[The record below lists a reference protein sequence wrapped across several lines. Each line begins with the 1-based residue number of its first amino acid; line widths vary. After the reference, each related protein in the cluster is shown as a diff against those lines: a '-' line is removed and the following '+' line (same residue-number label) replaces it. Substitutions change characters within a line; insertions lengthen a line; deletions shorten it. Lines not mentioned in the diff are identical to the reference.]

1 MDSSWL
7 PAIMVISAFLLF
19 LAFGLWIGISLILTG
34 IIAISCFTSLPAGK
48 ILGVSIWNTLNSWP
62 LSCLPLFIFMGD
74 ILSRGKLSEQLFS
87 GLAPWVNRL
96 PGKLL
101 HVNVL
106 GCGLFAAI
114 SGSSAATCAT
124 ISKITL
130 PQFKRMNYDEDLSIG
145 SIAGS
150 GTLGFMIPPSIPM
163 IIYGVLADVSVGRL
177 FIAGV
182 IPGAMMLAIFV
193 GYIMLRGILNP
204 SITPA
209 TIDYTWKA
217 RIKTLPQMLPVVSL
231 IIVVL
236 GTIYAGLATPTEA
249 AAVGVGGALLIGLVT
264 NALSW
269 NLFKTAL
276 MASTVTT
283 CMMCLIVVGATYF
296 STAMSYLGIPQK
308 AVLVVASMNL
318 HPYMVIFALSILY
331 IILGTL
337 MDSGSMIVITLPFAI
352 PMIKLAGFDLVWFGI
367 YLVIM
372 SELGQVTPPVGFNL
386 FILQSVTQKPIG
398 YITRVTIPFM
408 LLLLLSAAI
417 STVFPTIPL
426 WLPGHMMG
434 K

>member
-1 MDSSWL
+1 MDTSWL
-7 PAIMVISAFLLF
+7 PAIVVISAFLLF

-34 IIAISCFTSLPAGK
+34 VIAISFFTSLPAGK
-48 ILGVSIWNTLNSWP
+48 ILGVSVWNTLNSWP
-62 LSCLPLFIFMGD
+62 LTCLPLFIFMGD

-87 GLAPWVNRL
+87 GLAPWVSRL

-106 GCGLFAAI
+106 GCALFAAI

-124 ISKITL
+124 IGKITL
-130 PQFKRMNYDEDLSIG
+130 PQFKRLNYNEDLSIG

-163 IIYGVLADVSVGRL
+163 IIYGVLADVSVGRM

-182 IPGAMMLAIFV
+182 IPGLMMAAIFV

-209 TIDYTWKA
+209 TIDYTWKD
-217 RIKTLPQMLPVVSL
+217 RMKSLPQLLPVVSL
-231 IIVVL
+231 IMLVL
-236 GTIYAGLATPTEA
+236 GMIYTGMATPTEA
-249 AAVGVGGALLIGLVT
+249 AAVGVGGAIVIGLAT
-264 NALSW
+264 RALSW

-283 CMMCLIVVGATYF
+283 CMMCLIVMGATYF

-308 AVLVVASMNL
+308 AVMVVASMHL
-318 HPYMVIFALSILY
+318 HPYMVIFALSVLY
-331 IILGTL
+331 IILGCL

-386 FILQSVTQKPIG
+386 FILQSVAQKPIG
-398 YITRVTIPFM
+398 YITRVTIPFV

-417 STVFPTIPL
+417 ITVFPGIPL

>member
-1 MDSSWL
+1 MDFSWL
-7 PAIMVISAFLLF
+7 PAILVISAFLLF

-34 IIAISCFTSLPAGK
+34 IIAISFFTSLPAGK

-87 GLAPWVNRL
+87 GLAPWVSRL

-101 HVNVL
+101 HVNIL

-182 IPGAMMLAIFV
+182 IPGVMMLAIFV

-209 TIDYTWKA
+209 TIDYSWKD
-217 RIKTLPQMLPVVSL
+217 RIKSLPQMLPVVSL

-249 AAVGVGGALLIGLVT
+249 AAVGVGGALLISLVT
-264 NALSW
+264 KALSW

-398 YITRVTIPFM
+398 YITRVTMPFM

-417 STVFPTIPL
+417 ITVFPTIPL

>member
-1 MDSSWL
+1 MDVSWL
-7 PAIMVISAFLLF
+7 PAIIVISTFFLF

-34 IIAISCFTSLPAGK
+34 IIAISFFTPLPAGK

-62 LSCLPLFIFMGD
+62 LTCLPLFIFMGD

-106 GCGLFAAI
+106 GCALFAAI
-114 SGSSAATCAT
+114 SGSSAATVAT
-124 ISKITL
+124 IGKITL
-130 PQFKRMNYDEDLSIG
+130 PQFKKMNYDEGLSIG

-182 IPGAMMLAIFV
+182 IPGAMMAAIFV

-209 TIDYTWKA
+209 TIDYTWKD
-217 RIKTLPQMLPVVSL
+217 RIKTLPQMLPVISL
-231 IIVVL
+231 IVVVL
-236 GTIYAGLATPTEA
+236 GTIYTGLATPTES
-249 AAVGVGGALLIGLVT
+249 AAVGVGGALLIGLAT
-264 NALSW
+264 RALSW
-269 NLFKTAL
+269 NLFKSAL

-308 AVLVVASMNL
+308 AVMVVANMHL

-331 IILGTL
+331 IILGCL

-386 FILQSVTQKPIG
+386 FILQSVAQKPIG

-408 LLLLLSAAI
+408 LLLLLSAVI
-417 STVFPTIPL
+417 ITVFPGSPL
-426 WLPGHMMG
+426 WLPGQMMG

>member
-1 MDSSWL
+1 MEVSWL
-7 PAIMVISAFLLF
+7 PAIIVLSTFFLF
-19 LAFGLWIGISLILTG
+19 LAFGLWIGVSLILTG
-34 IIAISCFTSLPAGK
+34 IIAISFFTPLPAGK
-48 ILGVSIWNTLNSWP
+48 ILAVSIWNTLNSWP
-62 LSCLPLFIFMGD
+62 LTCLPLFIFMGD
-74 ILSRGKLSEQLFS
+74 ILSRGKLSDQLFS

-106 GCGLFAAI
+106 GCALFAAI

-124 ISKITL
+124 IGKITL
-130 PQFKRMNYDEDLSIG
+130 PQFKRMDYDEGLSIG

-182 IPGAMMLAIFV
+182 IPGLMMAAIFV
-193 GYIMLRGILNP
+193 GYIMTRGILNP

-209 TIDYTWKA
+209 TIDYTWKD
-217 RIKTLPQMLPVVSL
+217 RIKSLPQLLPVVSL
-231 IIVVL
+231 IVIVL
-236 GTIYAGLATPTEA
+236 GTIYTGLATPTES
-249 AAVGVGGALLIGLVT
+249 AAVGVGGALLIGLAT
-264 NALSW
+264 RALSW
-269 NLFKTAL
+269 SLFKSAL

-308 AVLVVASMNL
+308 AVMVVASMHL

-331 IILGTL
+331 IILGCL

-352 PMIKLAGFDLVWFGI
+352 PLIKLAGFDLIWFGI

-372 SELGQVTPPVGFNL
+372 SELGQITPPVGFNL
-386 FILQSVTQKPIG
+386 FVLQSVAQKPIG
-398 YITRVTIPFM
+398 YITRVTVPFM
-408 LLLLLSAAI
+408 LLLLLSALI
-417 STVFPTIPL
+417 ITVFPGIPL
-426 WLPGHMMG
+426 WLPGQMMA

>member
-1 MDSSWL
+1 MEVSWL
-7 PAIMVISAFLLF
+7 PAIIVLSIFFLF

-34 IIAISCFTSLPAGK
+34 IIAISFFTSLPAGK

-62 LSCLPLFIFMGD
+62 LTCLPLFIFMGD

-106 GCGLFAAI
+106 GCALFAAI
-114 SGSSAATCAT
+114 SGSSAATVAT
-124 ISKITL
+124 IGKITL
-130 PQFKRMNYDEDLSIG
+130 PQFKRMDYDEGLSIG

-182 IPGAMMLAIFV
+182 IPGVMMAAIFV
-193 GYIMLRGILNP
+193 GYIMTRGILNP

-209 TIDYTWKA
+209 TIDYTWKD

-231 IIVVL
+231 IVIVL
-236 GTIYAGLATPTEA
+236 GTIYTGLATPTES
-249 AAVGVGGALLIGLVT
+249 AAVGVGGALLIGLAT
-264 NALSW
+264 RALSW
-269 NLFKTAL
+269 SLFKSAL

-308 AVLVVASMNL
+308 AVMVVANMHL

-331 IILGTL
+331 IILGCL
-337 MDSGSMIVITLPFAI
+337 MDSGSMIVITLPFAV

-386 FILQSVTQKPIG
+386 FILQSVAQKPIG
-398 YITRVTIPFM
+398 YITRATMPFM
-408 LLLLLSAAI
+408 LLLLLSAVI
-417 STVFPTIPL
+417 ITVFPGIPL
-426 WLPGHMMG
+426 WLPGQMMG

>member
-1 MDSSWL
+1 MDVSWA
-7 PAIMVISAFLLF
+7 PAIIVISTFLLF
-19 LAFGLWIGISLILTG
+19 LAFGLWIGVSLILTG
-34 IIAISCFTSLPAGK
+34 IIAISFFTSLPAGK

-62 LSCLPLFIFMGD
+62 LTCLPLFIFMGD
-74 ILSRGKLSEQLFS
+74 LLSRGKLSEQLFS
-87 GLAPWVNRL
+87 GLAPWVSRL

-114 SGSSAATCAT
+114 SGSSAATVAT

-130 PQFKRMNYDEDLSIG
+130 PQFKRMNYDENLSIG

-150 GTLGFMIPPSIPM
+150 GTLGFMLPPSIPM

-182 IPGAMMLAIFV
+182 FPGVMMLAIFV
-193 GYIMLRGILNP
+193 GYIMVRGILNP
-204 SITPA
+204 SITPVS
-209 TIDYTWKA
+209 IDYTWKD
-217 RIKTLPQMLPVVSL
+217 RIKTLPKMLPVVSL

-236 GTIYAGLATPTEA
+236 GTIYTGLATPTEA
-249 AAVGVGGALLIGLVT
+249 AAVGVAGALLISLAT
-264 NALSW
+264 RALSW
-269 NLFKTAL
+269 NLFKSAL
-276 MASTVTT
+276 MASTATT

-308 AVLVVASMNL
+308 AVMVVASMHL

-331 IILGTL
+331 IILGML

-386 FILQSVTQKPIG
+386 FILQSVVQKPIG
-398 YITRVTIPFM
+398 YITRVTTPFM

-417 STVFPTIPL
+417 ITAFPTVAL
-426 WLPGHMMG
+426 WLPGQMMG

>member
-1 MDSSWL
+1 
-7 PAIMVISAFLLF
+7 
-19 LAFGLWIGISLILTG
+19 
-34 IIAISCFTSLPAGK
+34 
-48 ILGVSIWNTLNSWP
+48 
-62 LSCLPLFIFMGD
+62 MGD

-87 GLAPWVNRL
+87 GLAPWVSRL

-106 GCGLFAAI
+106 GCALFAAI

-124 ISKITL
+124 IGKITL
-130 PQFKRMNYDEDLSIG
+130 PQFKRLNYNEDLSIG

-163 IIYGVLADVSVGRL
+163 IIYGVLADVSVGRM

-182 IPGAMMLAIFV
+182 IPGLMMAAIFV

-209 TIDYTWKA
+209 TIDYTWKD
-217 RIKTLPQMLPVVSL
+217 RMKSLPQLLPVVSL
-231 IIVVL
+231 IMLVL
-236 GTIYAGLATPTEA
+236 GMIYTGMATPTEA
-249 AAVGVGGALLIGLVT
+249 AAVGVGGAIVIGLAT
-264 NALSW
+264 RALSW

-283 CMMCLIVVGATYF
+283 CMMCLIVMGATYF

-308 AVLVVASMNL
+308 AVMVVASMHL
-318 HPYMVIFALSILY
+318 HPYMVIFALSVLY
-331 IILGTL
+331 IILGCL

-386 FILQSVTQKPIG
+386 FILQSVAQKPIG
-398 YITRVTIPFM
+398 YITRVTIPFV

-417 STVFPTIPL
+417 ITVFPGIPL

>member
-1 MDSSWL
+1 MDVSWL
-7 PAIMVISAFLLF
+7 PAIIVISTFFLF
-19 LAFGLWIGISLILTG
+19 LSFGLWIGISLILTG
-34 IIAISCFTSLPAGK
+34 IIAIYFFTPLPAGK

-62 LSCLPLFIFMGD
+62 LTCLPLFIFMGD

-106 GCGLFAAI
+106 GCALFAAI

-124 ISKITL
+124 IGKITL
-130 PQFKRMNYDEDLSIG
+130 PQFKRMNYDEGLSIG

-182 IPGAMMLAIFV
+182 IPGIMMAAIFV
-193 GYIMLRGILNP
+193 GYIMIRGILNP

-209 TIDYTWKA
+209 TIDYTWKD

-231 IIVVL
+231 IVIVL
-236 GTIYAGLATPTEA
+236 GTIYTGLATPTES
-249 AAVGVGGALLIGLVT
+249 AAVGVGGALLIGLAT
-264 NALSW
+264 RALSW
-269 NLFKTAL
+269 SLFKSAL

-308 AVLVVASMNL
+308 AVMVVANMHL
-318 HPYMVIFALSILY
+318 HPYMVIFALSMLY
-331 IILGTL
+331 IILGCL

-367 YLVIM
+367 YLVMM

-386 FILQSVTQKPIG
+386 FILQSVAQKPIG

-408 LLLLLSAAI
+408 LLLLLSAVI
-417 STVFPTIPL
+417 ITVFPGIPL
-426 WLPGHMMG
+426 WLPGQMMG

>member
-1 MDSSWL
+1 MDASWL
-7 PAIMVISAFLLF
+7 PAIIVMSIFFVL
-19 LAFGLWIGISLILTG
+19 LAFGLWVGITLILTG
-34 IIAISCFTSLPAGK
+34 IIAISLFTPLPAGK

-62 LSCLPLFIFMGD
+62 LTCLPLFIFMGD

-87 GLAPWVNRL
+87 GLAPWVSRL

-106 GCGLFAAI
+106 GCALFAAI
-114 SGSSAATCAT
+114 SGSSAATVAT
-124 ISKITL
+124 IGKITL
-130 PQFKRMNYDEDLSIG
+130 PQFRRMDYDEDLSIG

-150 GTLGFMIPPSIPM
+150 GTLGFMIPPSIIM

-182 IPGAMMLAIFV
+182 VPGVMMAAIFV
-193 GYIMLRGILNP
+193 GYIMIRGMLNP
-204 SITPA
+204 SITPS
-209 TIDYTWKA
+209 TIEYTWKDRVKA
-217 RIKTLPQMLPVVSL
+217 VPQLMPVVSL
-231 IIVVL
+231 IVL
-236 GTIYAGLATPTEA
+236 ILGIIYAGLATPTEA
-249 AAVGVGGALLIGLVT
+249 AAVGVAGAILIGLAT
-264 NALSW
+264 RALSW
-269 NLFKTAL
+269 SLFKTAL

-283 CMMCLIVVGATYF
+283 CMMCLIVVGASYF

-308 AVLVVASMNL
+308 AVMVVAGMHL
-318 HPYMVIFALSILY
+318 HPYMVIFALSVLY
-331 IILGTL
+331 IILGCL

-352 PMIKLAGFDLVWFGI
+352 PMIKMAGFDLVWFGI
-367 YLVIM
+367 YLVIV

-386 FILQSVTQKPIG
+386 FILQSVAQKPIG

-417 STVFPTIPL
+417 ITVFPGIPL
-426 WLPGHMMG
+426 WLPGQMMG

>member
-1 MDSSWL
+1 MDVSWL
-7 PAIMVISAFLLF
+7 PAIIVLSTFFLF

-34 IIAISCFTSLPAGK
+34 IIAISFFTPLPAGK

-62 LSCLPLFIFMGD
+62 LTCLPLFIFMGD

-106 GCGLFAAI
+106 GCALFAAI
-114 SGSSAATCAT
+114 SGSSAATVAT
-124 ISKITL
+124 IGKITL
-130 PQFKRMNYDEDLSIG
+130 PQFKRMNYDEGLSIG

-182 IPGAMMLAIFV
+182 IPGAMMAAIFV
-193 GYIMLRGILNP
+193 GYIMIRGILNP

-209 TIDYTWKA
+209 TIDYTWRD

-231 IIVVL
+231 IVIVL
-236 GTIYAGLATPTEA
+236 GTIYTGLATPTES
-249 AAVGVGGALLIGLVT
+249 AAVGVGGAVLIGLAT
-264 NALSW
+264 RALSW
-269 NLFKTAL
+269 SLFKSAL

-308 AVLVVASMNL
+308 AVMVVANMHL

-331 IILGTL
+331 IILGCL

-386 FILQSVTQKPIG
+386 FILQSVAQKSIG

-408 LLLLLSAAI
+408 LLLLLAAVI
-417 STVFPTIPL
+417 ITVFPGIPL
-426 WLPGHMMG
+426 WLPGQMMG
-434 K
+434 R

>member
-1 MDSSWL
+1 MDVSWL
-7 PAIMVISAFLLF
+7 PAIIVISTFFLF
-19 LAFGLWIGISLILTG
+19 LAFGLWIGISVILTG
-34 IIAISCFTSLPAGK
+34 IIAISFFTPLPAGK

-62 LSCLPLFIFMGD
+62 LTCLPLFIFMGD

-106 GCGLFAAI
+106 GCALFAAI
-114 SGSSAATCAT
+114 SGSSAATVAT
-124 ISKITL
+124 IGKITL
-130 PQFKRMNYDEDLSIG
+130 PQFKKMNYDEGLSIG

-182 IPGAMMLAIFV
+182 IPGAMMAAIFA
-193 GYIMLRGILNP
+193 GFIMLRGILNP

-209 TIDYTWKA
+209 TIDYTWKD
-217 RIKTLPQMLPVVSL
+217 RIKTLPQMLPVISL
-231 IIVVL
+231 IVVVL
-236 GTIYAGLATPTEA
+236 GTIYTGLATPTES
-249 AAVGVGGALLIGLVT
+249 AAVGVGGALLIGLAT
-264 NALSW
+264 RALSW
-269 NLFKTAL
+269 SLFKSAL
-276 MASTVTT
+276 MSSTVTT

-308 AVLVVASMNL
+308 AVMVVARMHL

-331 IILGTL
+331 IILGSL

-386 FILQSVTQKPIG
+386 FILQSVAQKPIG

-408 LLLLLSAAI
+408 LLLLLSAVI
-417 STVFPTIPL
+417 ITVFPGIPL
-426 WLPGHMMG
+426 WLPGQMMG

>member
-1 MDSSWL
+1 MDVSWL
-7 PAIMVISAFLLF
+7 PAIIVISTFFLF

-34 IIAISCFTSLPAGK
+34 IIAISFFTPLPAGK

-62 LSCLPLFIFMGD
+62 LTCLPLFIFMGD

-106 GCGLFAAI
+106 GCALFAAI
-114 SGSSAATCAT
+114 SGSSAATVAT
-124 ISKITL
+124 IGKITL
-130 PQFKRMNYDEDLSIG
+130 PQFKKMNYDEGLSIG

-182 IPGAMMLAIFV
+182 IPGAMMAAIFV

-209 TIDYTWKA
+209 TIDYTWKD
-217 RIKTLPQMLPVVSL
+217 RIKTLPQMLPVISL
-231 IIVVL
+231 IVVVL
-236 GTIYAGLATPTEA
+236 GTIYTGLATPTES
-249 AAVGVGGALLIGLVT
+249 AAVGVGGALLIGLAT
-264 NALSW
+264 RALSW
-269 NLFKTAL
+269 NLFKSAL

-308 AVLVVASMNL
+308 AVMVVANMHL

-331 IILGTL
+331 IILGCL

-386 FILQSVTQKPIG
+386 FILQSVAQKPIG
-398 YITRVTIPFM
+398 YIIRVTIPFM

-417 STVFPTIPL
+417 ITVFPGIPL
-426 WLPGHMMG
+426 WLPGQMMG

>member
-1 MDSSWL
+1 MDVSWL
-7 PAIMVISAFLLF
+7 PAIIVISTFFLF

-34 IIAISCFTSLPAGK
+34 IIAISFFTPLPAGK

-62 LSCLPLFIFMGD
+62 LTCLPLFIFMGD

-106 GCGLFAAI
+106 GCALFAAI
-114 SGSSAATCAT
+114 SGSSAATVAT
-124 ISKITL
+124 IGKITL
-130 PQFKRMNYDEDLSIG
+130 PQFKKMNYDEGLSIG

-182 IPGAMMLAIFV
+182 IPGAMMAAIFV

-209 TIDYTWKA
+209 TIDYTWKD
-217 RIKTLPQMLPVVSL
+217 RIKTLPQMLPVISL
-231 IIVVL
+231 IVVVL
-236 GTIYAGLATPTEA
+236 GTIYTGLATPTES
-249 AAVGVGGALLIGLVT
+249 AAVGVGGALLIGLAT
-264 NALSW
+264 RALSW
-269 NLFKTAL
+269 NLFKSAL

-308 AVLVVASMNL
+308 AVMVVANMHL

-331 IILGTL
+331 IILGCL

-386 FILQSVTQKPIG
+386 FILQSVAQKPIG
-398 YITRVTIPFM
+398 YIIRVTIPFM
-408 LLLLLSAAI
+408 LLLLLSAVI
-417 STVFPTIPL
+417 ITVFPGIPL
-426 WLPGHMMG
+426 WLPGQMMG

>member
-1 MDSSWL
+1 
-7 PAIMVISAFLLF
+7 
-19 LAFGLWIGISLILTG
+19 
-34 IIAISCFTSLPAGK
+34 
-48 ILGVSIWNTLNSWP
+48 
-62 LSCLPLFIFMGD
+62 MGD

-130 PQFKRMNYDEDLSIG
+130 PQFKRMNYDEALSIG
-145 SIAGS
+145 SVAGS

-318 HPYMVIFALSILY
+318 HPYMVIFALSVLY

-398 YITRVTIPFM
+398 YITRVTMPFM

-417 STVFPTIPL
+417 ITVFPGIPL

>member
-1 MDSSWL
+1 MDVSWL
-7 PAIMVISAFLLF
+7 PAIIVISIFFFF
-19 LAFGLWIGISLILTG
+19 LAFGLWIGISLMLTG
-34 IIAISCFTSLPAGK
+34 LIAIHFFTPLPAGK
-48 ILGVSIWNTLNSWP
+48 ILGMSIWNTLNSWP
-62 LSCLPLFIFMGD
+62 LTCLPLFIFMGD
-74 ILSRGKLSEQLFS
+74 ILTRGKLSEQLFS
-87 GLAPWVNRL
+87 GLAPWVHRL

-106 GCGLFAAI
+106 GCALFAAI

-124 ISKITL
+124 IGKITL
-130 PQFKRMNYDEDLSIG
+130 PQFKRLNYNEDLSIG

-177 FIAGV
+177 FIGGV
-182 IPGAMMLAIFV
+182 VPGVMMAAIFV
-193 GYIMLRGILNP
+193 GYIMLRGLMDP

-209 TIDYTWKA
+209 TQDYTWKD
-217 RIKTLPQMLPVVSL
+217 RIASLPQLLPVVSL
-231 IIVVL
+231 IVVVL
-236 GTIYAGLATPTEA
+236 GTIYTGLATPTEA
-249 AAVGVGGALLIGLVT
+249 AAVGVGGSLLIGLIT
-264 NALSW
+264 KSLSW
-269 NLFKTAL
+269 NSFKAAL

-283 CMMCLIVVGATYF
+283 CMMCLIVVGASYF
-296 STAMSYLGIPQK
+296 STSMSYLGIPQR
-308 AVLVVASMNL
+308 AVLAVASMHL
-318 HPYMVIFALSILY
+318 HPYAVIFALTVLY
-331 IILGTL
+331 IILGCL

-386 FILQSVTQKPIG
+386 FILQSVAKKPIG

-417 STVFPTIPL
+417 ITVFPGIPL
-426 WLPGHMMG
+426 WLPGQMLG
-434 K
+434 R

>member
-1 MDSSWL
+1 MDFSWL
-7 PAIMVISAFLLF
+7 PAIIVISAFLLF

-34 IIAISCFTSLPAGK
+34 IIAISFFTSLPAGK

-87 GLAPWVNRL
+87 GLAPWVSRL

-182 IPGAMMLAIFV
+182 IPGVMMLAIFV

-209 TIDYTWKA
+209 TIDYTWKD
-217 RIKTLPQMLPVVSL
+217 RIKSLPQMLPVVSL

-264 NALSW
+264 KALSW

-308 AVLVVASMNL
+308 AVMVVASMNL

-331 IILGTL
+331 IILGCL

-398 YITRVTIPFM
+398 YITRVTMPFM

-417 STVFPTIPL
+417 ITVFPEIPL